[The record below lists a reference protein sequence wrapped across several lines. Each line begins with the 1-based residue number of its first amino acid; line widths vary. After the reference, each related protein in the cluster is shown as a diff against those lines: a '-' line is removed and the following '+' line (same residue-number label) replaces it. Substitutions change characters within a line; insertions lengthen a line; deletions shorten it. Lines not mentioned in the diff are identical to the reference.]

1 MNWIAGPLSFP
12 LLESIRSLESINDK
26 LIIFS
31 PCDQLTGML
40 KQQVNAL
47 VYCTEKNVIELELNT
62 TDVKRLCVLYIIPI
76 QFPERLFIQQIPV
89 LNQIQQ
95 FYNQYAQA
103 IVKTSET
110 IEFRIMSSVHDF
122 KLYKHLQ
129 FKVKVNISK
138 PNKQIMYLKYE
149 SNAVNNAQK
158 AEEKINILKQIIQP
172 RTLIIV
178 RQQSEMTRITKD
190 IKADTLVASDWYINQ
205 IVIMANLKAKSLVTE
220 KQSYLFKNFEQIIIY
235 SVFSDLEVEDIV
247 LGAECPVYSFEK
259 VKFGQLVET
268 FISISNSQQT
278 KHTNVEEV
286 VQLNDLRFQKFIN
299 FNAMKVFTPEK
310 QKFVYTTRWDLF
322 KFSDQVLNFILNIYD
337 DNVTKFQQL
346 ALRYTLQNE
355 ITVIE
360 RNEWTGR
367 GKKVGLI
374 LFCIEMLVR
383 GHTISLFNT
392 DEILETVLQFGN
404 ENGFESKIKICQSLT
419 EIGNYFVAIVK
430 QKPKIK
436 GIAGIILIE

>member
-12 LLESIRSLESINDK
+12 LLESIRSLEALNDK

-31 PCDQLTGML
+31 PCEQITGML
-40 KQQVNAL
+40 NQQVKAL
-47 VYCTEKNVIELELNT
+47 VYCTERNVIDLELNT
-62 TDVKRLCVLYIIPI
+62 TDIKRLCVLYIIPI
-76 QFPERLFIQQIPV
+76 QFAESKFIQQIPV

-95 FYNQYAQA
+95 FYSQYQQA
-103 IVKTSET
+103 IIRTNET

-149 SNAVNNAQK
+149 SNAVNNVQK
-158 AEEKINILKQIIQP
+158 AEEKINIIKQIIQP

-190 IKADTLVASDWYINQ
+190 IKADTLVASDWYVNQ

-268 FISISNSQQT
+268 FISISNQQQI
-278 KHTNVEEV
+278 KHSNTEEAG

-322 KFSDQVLNFILNIYD
+322 KFSDQVLNFILNKFN
-337 DNVTKFQQL
+337 NVTKFQQL

-383 GHTISLFNT
+383 GHTISIFNT

-419 EIGNYFVAIVK
+419 EIGNYFIAIVK